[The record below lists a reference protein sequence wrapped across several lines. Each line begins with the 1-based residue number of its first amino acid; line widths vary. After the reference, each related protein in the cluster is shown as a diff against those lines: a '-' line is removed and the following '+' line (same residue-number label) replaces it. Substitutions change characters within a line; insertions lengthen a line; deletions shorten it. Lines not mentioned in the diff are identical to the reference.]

1 MLVRVVYCCVALEF
15 SQLAEADNQ
24 SQHTEPLCLCP
35 RRRREVRVSRV
46 LSTSVW
52 SLPIAAG
59 PTRPSHLEHVL
70 STYLIQVRP
79 RFCSHGTHLSFR
91 EEL

>member
-46 LSTSVW
+46 LST
-52 SLPIAAG
+52 IAAG